1 MINCGN
7 AMPFWMDTR
16 RNACSLTA
24 LTNLMKRVL
33 WSAIWLMNIERVS
46 RLTMLSEV
54 SDDPYRIVNLS
65 LLLYINVE

>member
-1 MINCGN
+1 
-7 AMPFWMDTR
+7 
-16 RNACSLTA
+16 
-24 LTNLMKRVL
+24 MKRVL